1 MRRLSANY
9 IYRVNESPLKNG
21 IVEVDDSGKILS
33 ITDTNGKLA
42 ESRNLEFY
50 NGVIVPGFVNTH
62 CHLELSELKGAV
74 PEKLGLPEFLARI
87 FEYKNKNK
95 VNSPLKSI
103 DLYDQLMRSK
113 GIVAVGDICNTT
125 STIATKQ
132 KSKIK
137 YYNFVEAIGI
147 DKNAA
152 GIFAFNEE
160 LHNNFTEKSLNAS
173 IVPHAPYSVSKE
185 LFDLIKD
192 HADKNNSVI
201 SIHNQE
207 TESENNMFTEKKGK
221 LIEKLSSLG
230 VKFDDWKASGLNST
244 QTIVNFLPKQN
255 NILFVH
261 NTYSK
266 EEDLNIV
273 NREIKNAFW
282 CLCPLSNQYIEN
294 RLPDIDL
301 FLKYSDKV
309 TLGTDS
315 LASNKSLSI
324 LEEMK
329 ILASKNMN
337 VTFDQL
343 ISWATFNG
351 AKALKMDESIGS
363 ITVGKTPGLNL
374 ISNFDFSKMTIT
386 NNSEIKVLI

>member
-1 MRRLSANY
+1 MRRFSANY
-9 IYRVNESPLKNG
+9 IYRVSDSPLKNG
-21 IVEVDDSGKILS
+21 IVEVDDFGKILR
-33 ITDTNGKLA
+33 IIDTKGKLE

-62 CHLELSELKGAV
+62 CHLELSELKGTV
-74 PEKLGLPEFLARI
+74 PEKLGLPEFIARI
-87 FEYKNKNK
+87 FEYKKLNK

-103 DLYDQLMRSK
+103 ELYDQLMRDN
-113 GIVAVGDICNTT
+113 GIVVVGDICNT
-125 STIATKQ
+125 SNTINTKQ
-132 KSKIK
+132 QSKIN
-137 YYNFVEAIGI
+137 YYNFIEAMGV

-152 GIFAFNEE
+152 EIFSINED
-160 LHNNFTEKSLNAS
+160 LYNNFIDKSLNAS
-173 IVPHAPYSVSKE
+173 VVPHAPYSVSKE
-185 LFDLIKD
+185 LFDFIK
-192 HADKNNSVI
+192 HHTEKNNSII

-207 TESENNMFTEKKGK
+207 TESENDMFTGKKGE
-221 LIEKLSSLG
+221 LIEKLISLG
-230 VKFDDWKASGLNST
+230 VKLDEWNISKVNSI
-244 QTIVNFLPKQN
+244 QTIVKYLPKQN

-261 NTYSK
+261 NTYST
-266 EEDLNIV
+266 EEDLNVV
-273 NREIKNAFW
+273 NSEIKNAFW

-294 RLPDIDL
+294 RIPNIDI

-329 ILASKNMN
+329 VIANNNKNIS
-337 VTFDQL
+337 FDQL

-374 ISNFDFSKMTIT
+374 ISNFDFSKMNIT